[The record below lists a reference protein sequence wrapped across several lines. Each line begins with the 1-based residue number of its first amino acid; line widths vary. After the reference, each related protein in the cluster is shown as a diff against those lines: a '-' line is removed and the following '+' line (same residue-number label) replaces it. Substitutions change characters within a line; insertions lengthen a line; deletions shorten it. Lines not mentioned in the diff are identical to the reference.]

1 MLFFLRR
8 TRSIFDVKEI
18 EALQGAINKLKLL
31 WPTQRSWEQKE
42 DSVTPKKSHNLWF
55 ELLSQVTYG
64 RFFHFMEDPIEK
76 LHKLD
81 RLTDVVYCHIQ
92 NYEFERNANRKK
104 KPPLGTLSDVDSW
117 SK

>member
-1 MLFFLRR
+1 
-8 TRSIFDVKEI
+8 
-18 EALQGAINKLKLL
+18 
-31 WPTQRSWEQKE
+31 
-42 DSVTPKKSHNLWF
+42 
-55 ELLSQVTYG
+55 
-64 RFFHFMEDPIEK
+64 MEDPIEK